1 MYRDLTKGS
10 IIRGLLLFALPMI
23 AGNLLQQLYNIADTL
38 IVGQAL
44 GRNALA
50 AVGSAYTLM
59 TFLTSIF
66 LGLSMGSGAL
76 FSIALG
82 KKDEALLRSAVGHA
96 FGLILAVTVVL
107 NVLVYAFLDAILRF
121 LQIPQELYGQM
132 REYLVIIFAGLLAT
146 FLYNFFAC
154 LLRAAGNSV
163 APLCFLGVSAGLN
176 IALDLLFVL
185 RFSWGIAGAAAATV
199 FSQYVSG
206 IGLTVYTA
214 LRCRGLLPD
223 IRSLRFDRQVLAD
236 ILDMSLLT
244 CAQQSAMNFGI
255 LLVQRLVDSFG
266 PVTMAAF
273 AAAVKIDSFAYLPVQ
288 DFGNAFSTFVAQNY
302 GAGQRQRIR
311 RGFRDATLVSA
322 GFSAL
327 ISLLV
332 CVFAQPLMRIFV
344 QAGEVEVLAAGVR
357 YLRIEG
363 ACYVGIGCLFLLYG
377 FYRAVK
383 RPGMSVV
390 LTVISLGVRVALA
403 YLLAGIKDIANIRK
417 IHLRVETDDQVLED
431 DYIFGAVS
439 NSTSVGGVLTLDP
452 HLVNMSDG
460 VFEVLLIRSPSNLL
474 ELNECIVAL
483 STQNY
488 NSGAITFCNTKK
500 VKITAPASVDWTLDG
515 EMAEG
520 SETIEV
526 ENLHNAIAIICKED
540 TALRGK

>member
-82 KKDEALLRSAVGHA
+82 KKDDALLRSAVGHA

-163 APLCFLGVSAGLN
+163 APLCFLGLSAGLN

-185 RFSWGIAGAAAATV
+185 RFGWGIAGAAAATV

-236 ILDMSLLT
+236 ILDMSLFT

-288 DFGNAFSTFVAQNY
+288 DFGNAFSTFRRAELRRGAAAADPEGLPGRDAGLGGVLGAHFPARVRVRAAADADLRAGRRGG
-302 GAGQRQRIR
+302 GAGGRC
-311 RGFRDATLVSA
+311 AVSA
-322 GFSAL
+322 DRG
-327 ISLLV
+327 
-332 CVFAQPLMRIFV
+332 R
-344 QAGEVEVLAAGVR
+344 VLCGHRVS
-357 YLRIEG
+357 
-363 ACYVGIGCLFLLYG
+363 VFLLYG

-403 YLLAGIKDIANIRK
+403 YLLAGPVGEVGIWAAIPIGWALADVTGYGYYL
-417 IHLRVETDDQVLED
+417 LRRTR
-431 DYIFGAVS
+431 
-439 NSTSVGGVLTLDP
+439 
-452 HLVNMSDG
+452 
-460 VFEVLLIRSPSNLL
+460 LLP
-474 ELNECIVAL
+474 EE
-483 STQNY
+483 
-488 NSGAITFCNTKK
+488 
-500 VKITAPASVDWTLDG
+500 
-515 EMAEG
+515 
-520 SETIEV
+520 
-526 ENLHNAIAIICKED
+526 
-540 TALRGK
+540 